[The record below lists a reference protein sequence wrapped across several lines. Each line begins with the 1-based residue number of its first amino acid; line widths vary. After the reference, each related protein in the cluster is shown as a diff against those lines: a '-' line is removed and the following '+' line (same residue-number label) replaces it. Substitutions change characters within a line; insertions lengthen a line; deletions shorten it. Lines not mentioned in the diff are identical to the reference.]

1 MFSTEQLSKLSPVI
15 ATAWKRHCDQNDLD
29 PHRKASNN
37 YRGWYEAIL
46 TDSVGATSTKELSGA
61 KDFGKVLLAFAV
73 EAGDESLIRDLAE
86 DEEHRHR
93 WVLRMLACDLSFL
106 RVEVVGWEYVRSIYG
121 QSKLPPGD
129 FDDCPAE
136 MLQRVIQ
143 MLDTQIRRE
152 CKRLG
157 IAPIQIPRRAE
168 NACRGKRDSKK
179 VEIMLACGEA
189 VAVLASARG
198 CTSDGLLFWANEL
211 YKDAG
216 IELARQRRA
225 DSFQETACSTTT
237 DSANGDCPF

>member
-152 CKRLG
+152 CKRIG

-168 NACRGKRDSKK
+168 NACRGARESKK

-189 VAVLASARG
+189 VSTIAAASG
-198 CTSDGLLFWANEL
+198 TTPDEILLWYNGLCREA
-211 YKDAG
+211 K
-216 IELARQRRA
+216 IELAKQRHA
-225 DSFQETACSTTT
+225 NSFQAIECSSTN
-237 DSANGDCPF
+237 DSSTGECPF